1 MIEAK
6 TIKLPLSADDFGRHR
21 TGKNQHFK
29 CKEFIYISIL
39 EQLEAYLNFEDV
51 SQAVSRPKA
60 TKQHHLITF
69 EDRLAFQS
77 SPLYHIHQDAL
88 QIHVYLDE
96 VSMTGDRGSRSKK
109 NKLVYVY
116 FSLGNLE
123 AKYRSNFKV
132 IFLLSIFHNTTMSRF
147 GLNVLLRPLV
157 NDFKKLEKGIEMSIG
172 GKPSVIRGT
181 LSAVIADNLV
191 SHQIGGFKVGF
202 SKGFRKCRFCL
213 GTDDEI
219 QNNFFD

>member
-60 TKQHHLITF
+60 TKQHHLIKF
-69 EDRLAFQS
+69 EDGLAFQS
-77 SPLYHIHQDAL
+77 SPLYQVHQGAL

-109 NKLVYVY
+109 KKLVYVK
-116 FSLGNLE
+116 FPFGNLE
-123 AKYRSNFKV
+123 AY
-132 IFLLSIFHNTTMSRF
+132 
-147 GLNVLLRPLV
+147 
-157 NDFKKLEKGIEMSIG
+157 
-172 GKPSVIRGT
+172 PST
-181 LSAVIADNLV
+181 NIAG
-191 SHQIGGFKVGF
+191 QYWFFPGF
-202 SKGFRKCRFCL
+202 C
-213 GTDDEI
+213 
-219 QNNFFD
+219 

>member
-1 MIEAK
+1 M
-6 TIKLPLSADDFGRHR
+6 
-21 TGKNQHFK
+21 
-29 CKEFIYISIL
+29 

-109 NKLVYVY
+109 KKLVYVKFSFGNLKHTLVLILRGNTG
-116 FSLGNLE
+116 FSLV
-123 AKYRSNFKV
+123 FV
-132 IFLLSIFHNTTMSRF
+132 TRF
-147 GLNVLLRPLV
+147 E
-157 NDFKKLEKGIEMSIG
+157 EKPGE
-172 GKPSVIRGT
+172 K
-181 LSAVIADNLV
+181 
-191 SHQIGGFKVGF
+191 HW
-202 SKGFRKCRFCL
+202 
-213 GTDDEI
+213 
-219 QNNFFD
+219 